1 MTIRTALA
9 AFLMLSIGCGAANA
23 EFRDIT
29 VDGQTITKA
38 AQERLAR
45 EAVRVSGNPQATE
58 RPGFED
64 DIRRLAV
71 ERAVLAN
78 AARRQGLDRK
88 ADVQEEIRRKV
99 NKETDGPE
107 EIRDKVETILANRAV
122 NAYASAHPVTEA
134 EAKAEYER
142 RRAAF
147 RVTEVQVDHILVATR
162 EEAEKIIAELEKGAD
177 FGRLAKEK
185 SLDRASAGDGGA
197 ISWRPADDFTPELA
211 EAVKGL
217 RKGELCRE
225 PIPSPAGFHVVKLA
239 GTRAAKFPSFG
250 ETEAAIMLGLLR
262 ERVSAWVNGEVARAK
277 VVQ

>member
-9 AFLMLSIGCGAANA
+9 ALLMLSIGCGAASA

-38 AQERLAR
+38 AQKRLAQ
-45 EAVRVSGNPQATE
+45 EAVRVSGNPRAPE

-107 EIRDKVETILANRAV
+107 EIRDKVETIPANRAV
-122 NAYASAHPVTEA
+122 NAYANAHPVTEA

-162 EEAEKIIAELEKGAD
+162 EEAAKIIAELEKGRRFRQARRGKVARPRVRR
-177 FGRLAKEK
+177 GR
-185 SLDRASAGDGGA
+185 RRHCPGG
-197 ISWRPADDFTPELA
+197 RPTTSRPSSP
-211 EAVKGL
+211 AVKGL
-217 RKGELCRE
+217 KKGELCKE
-225 PIPSPAGFHVVKLA
+225 PVPSPAGFHVVKLA
-239 GTRAAKFPSFG
+239 DTTRSSRPTTIRLHRS
-250 ETEAAIMLGLLR
+250 TCSR
-262 ERVSAWVNGEVARAK
+262 SASAPG
-277 VVQ
+277 